1 MSSEKAQIVSTI
13 RQVLSEKREIL
24 FAYIFG
30 SFVDQENYRDI
41 DIALYLED
49 PKKADVL
56 QLEFL
61 LAEELERKFPIPFDI
76 RVINHAPPGF
86 VYNLLTRKILVL
98 DRDTDRRAAFESLA
112 LREYFDFRYLLKE
125 YLEAVADAPLQ
136 S

>member
-76 RVINHAPPGF
+76 RVINHAPLGF

-98 DRDTDRRAAFESLA
+98 DWDTDRRAAFESLA